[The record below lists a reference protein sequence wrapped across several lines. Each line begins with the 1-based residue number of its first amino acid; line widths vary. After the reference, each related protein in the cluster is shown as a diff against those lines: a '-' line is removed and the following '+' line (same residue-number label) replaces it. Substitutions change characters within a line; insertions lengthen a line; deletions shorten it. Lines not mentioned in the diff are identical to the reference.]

1 MTELTITAKRWA
13 HGWELWKG
21 EECWTQVASLPAA
34 VQQVR
39 DYLDTVEPDT
49 DHTDWVVHV
58 VPELGALG
66 ADVAAARAATD
77 AAADASRE
85 AARRSREVVRE
96 LRAEGYSVADTA
108 AILGVSRGRISQLAH
123 G

>member
-1 MTELTITAKRWA
+1 
-13 HGWELWKG
+13 
-21 EECWTQVASLPAA
+21 

-123 G
+123 S

>member
-1 MTELTITAKRWA
+1 MRVLVVGSGGVGDAVARIAARRDFFELMVLADYD
-13 HGWELWKG
+13 
-21 EECWTQVASLPAA
+21 VARAEAS
-34 VQQVR
+34 
-39 DYLDTVEPDT
+39 
-49 DHTDWVVHV
+49 
-58 VPELGALG
+58 
-66 ADVAAARAATD
+66 VAAARAATD